1 MPSISDRISR
11 AWNQFAHPQMFQPN
25 LGAASYSPTTYSYR
39 PISNER
45 SIVAALYNRIALDV
59 SAIDIKHCVVD
70 PDTGGYIK
78 DYDSGLNHCLQ
89 LSANID
95 QTGRAFIQELVLTMF
110 DKGTAAVVPID
121 TDVNPNTHSS
131 FDIRSMR
138 VGTITEWYPSDI
150 KVEVYNDRTG
160 TRDDLV
166 LSKEKVAIIQN
177 PLYAVMNEP
186 NSTLQRLMRKLSL
199 LDVVDEQSGSGKLD
213 LIIQLPYTIRSEARK
228 KQAEER
234 RKDIEQQLSNTK
246 YGIAYA
252 DATERITQLNR
263 SVENNLLSQIQYL
276 TTMLYGQLGVSE
288 AIANGTASEEEMM
301 SYNNRTLEPILT
313 AICDSLSRT
322 FLTKTARTQ
331 GQAIKFFRDPFRLTR
346 VQDLAEIAQKF
357 ISMEVLSSN
366 EVRSILF
373 RKQSED
379 PNANALRNPNI
390 NTADSMA
397 SEEGAYVEGEE
408 AEAEG
413 GGLFD
418 TKVSDFVGEQHQ
430 NEK

>member
-1 MPSISDRISR
+1 MTSISERISKVWNAFRNPSEFTPNIGAVSYTPSIRT
-11 AWNQFAHPQMFQPN
+11 N
-25 LGAASYSPTTYSYR
+25 R

-45 SIVAALYNRIALDV
+45 SVVSALYNRIAIDV
-59 SAIDIKHCVVD
+59 ASIDIKHCVVD
-70 PDTGGYIK
+70 TDTGGYIR
-78 DYDSGLNHCLQ
+78 DYDSGLNSCLQ

-95 QTGRAFIQELVLTMF
+95 QTGRAFVQDLVLTMF
-110 DKGTAAVVPID
+110 EEGCAAVVPID
-121 TDVNPNTHSS
+121 TNVDPRTHGSY
-131 FDIRSMR
+131 DIFSMR
-138 VGTITEWYPSDI
+138 VGIIKEWYPEHVKI
-150 KVEVYNDRTG
+150 EAYNDRTG
-160 TRDDLV
+160 TRDTIMLP
-166 LSKEKVAIIQN
+166 KNKVAIIQN

-186 NSTLQRLMRKLSL
+186 NSTLQRLIRKLAL

-213 LIIQLPYTIRSEARK
+213 LIIQLPYTIRSDARK

-234 RKDIEQQLSNTK
+234 RKSIEEQLSNTK

-313 AICDSLSRT
+313 SICDALTRT

-373 RKQSED
+373 RKQSDD
-379 PNANALRNPNI
+379 PNADALRNPNI
-390 NTADSMA
+390 NTADSIN
-397 SEEGAYVEGEE
+397 SEENAYLEGEE
-408 AEAEG
+408 NEAEG
-413 GGLFD
+413 GGPLD
-418 TKVSDFVGEQHQ
+418 VPISDLPDV
-430 NEK
+430 